1 VKGGEKMTSVITTLG
16 EVTTFVLD
24 TCGDVINTVT
34 ENPILLIGFATAL
47 LSGAVGLFKR
57 LS

>member
-1 VKGGEKMTSVITTLG
+1 MESVLTTLG
-16 EVTTFVLD
+16 EVTSFVLD
-24 TCGDVINTVT
+24 TCGDVIDTVT
-34 ENPILLIGFATAL
+34 ENPLLLIGFATAL

>member
-1 VKGGEKMTSVITTLG
+1 MTSVITTLG

>member
-1 VKGGEKMTSVITTLG
+1 MKGGEKMESVLTTLG
-16 EVTTFVLD
+16 EVTNFVLD

-34 ENPILLIGFATAL
+34 SNPILLIGFATAL